1 MHILVIDD
9 SEAQFTLIQHLLSVL
24 RQDVQFTFAPT
35 YQQGLQIATSHHFDV
50 MLIDYD
56 LGGGNGLE
64 LIQTLQKLDINTPM
78 ILMTGHGNRAIDLQ
92 AMESGAV
99 DYLDKQDIRATSLE
113 RSIRY
118 AIRYG
123 ESLRFAEAMLDTS
136 IAINSTLDLDQVL
149 ERILDNLRHVIPH
162 DIASITLIEEGFNRV
177 VGYVGTQ
184 YEHEIRKMRLEVN
197 NNPEMQWMI
206 HHQSPLLLS
215 VIDDDHHPA
224 MFDRIPNIKSY
235 LASPLII
242 GDQVAGFIHLFSRTA
257 GFFTDDYSSRLQ
269 IFANQAASAVRNAQ
283 AYEQAQEVAALE
295 ERQRLA
301 QDLHDAVSQTLFSAS
316 VIAESLSRMMHDEAE
331 LQQGLHRLARMNKG
345 ALAEM
350 RTLLLELRPSA
361 ILDTEISILL
371 QHLANAARSHTDAQI
386 ELSIHAERV
395 LLPNDVKIGFYRIT
409 QEALNNIIKHAR
421 AQTVQIMTEDHEH
434 YFSLTIQDDGIGFDV
449 DNVPSDHMGLRII
462 RERALNLDL
471 QIEITSVPNTG
482 TRIYVFYPKGVHD
495 D

>member
-35 YQQGLQIATSHHFDV
+35 YEQGLHIASTQHFDV

-78 ILMTGHGNRAIDLQ
+78 ILMTGHGNRAIDIQ

-149 ERILDNLRHVIPH
+149 ERILDNLRYVIPH
-162 DIASITLIEEGFNRV
+162 DIAAITLIEEGFNRV
-177 VGYVGTQ
+177 VGYAGEQ

-197 NNPEMQWMI
+197 TSPEMQWMI
-206 HHQSPLLLS
+206 QHHSPLLIS
-215 VIDDDHHPA
+215 DVCEEQRPT
-224 MFDRIPNIKSY
+224 MFEKIPNIKSY

-242 GDQVAGFIHLFSRTA
+242 GNQVIGFIHLFSRTKH
-257 GFFTDDYSSRLQ
+257 FFTDDYSSRLQ

-316 VIAESLSRMMHDEAE
+316 VIAESLPRIMTDEEA
-331 LQQGLHRLARMNKG
+331 LLQGLHRLARMNKG

-361 ILDTEISILL
+361 IVDSELHILL
-371 QHLANAARSHTDAQI
+371 QHLTNAARSHTDAKI
-386 ELSIHAERV
+386 ELSIQSERV

-421 AQTVQIMTEDHEH
+421 AQTVQIRTQDNES
-434 YFSLTIQDDGIGFDV
+434 YFTLTIEDDGIGFDV
-449 DNVPSDHMGLRII
+449 DHVPSDHMGLRII

-471 QIEITSVPNTG
+471 QIEITSVPNSG
-482 TRIYVFYPKGVHD
+482 TRIHVFYPKGVHD
-495 D
+495 E

>member
-269 IFANQAASAVRNAQ
+269 IFANQAASTVRNAQ

-301 QDLHDAVSQTLFSAS
+301 QDARRSRATTGFTSAGADEQRGAGGDANV
-316 VIAESLSRMMHDEAE
+316 VI
-331 LQQGLHRLARMNKG
+331 
-345 ALAEM
+345 
-350 RTLLLELRPSA
+350 RTTP
-361 ILDTEISILL
+361 
-371 QHLANAARSHTDAQI
+371 
-386 ELSIHAERV
+386 
-395 LLPNDVKIGFYRIT
+395 
-409 QEALNNIIKHAR
+409 
-421 AQTVQIMTEDHEH
+421 
-434 YFSLTIQDDGIGFDV
+434 
-449 DNVPSDHMGLRII
+449 
-462 RERALNLDL
+462 
-471 QIEITSVPNTG
+471 
-482 TRIYVFYPKGVHD
+482 
-495 D
+495 